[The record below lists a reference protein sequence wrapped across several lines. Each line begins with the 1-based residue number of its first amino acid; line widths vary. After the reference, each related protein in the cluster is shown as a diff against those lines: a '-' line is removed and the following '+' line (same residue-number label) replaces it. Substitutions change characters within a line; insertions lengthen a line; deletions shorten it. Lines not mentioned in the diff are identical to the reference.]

1 MKAALWTAAL
11 AICLPGQT
19 PTVRQTG
26 RDRLDAIPPGSV
38 KMTPATDAHPPIMHS
53 AEFGKPMPLGP
64 AINTAGAEDSPFI
77 TPDGDTLYF
86 WFTPD
91 VSVPANKQLFDG
103 VTGIWVSHRSG
114 GAWSK
119 AERVLLQEPGK
130 LALDGAPTVRDNT
143 LWFVSAREGYE
154 GVRHFTA
161 KWRSGRWTDVTYA
174 GDRLCRE
181 YQVGELH
188 IARDGT
194 MYCHSTRAGGRGGLD
209 IWSLRQ
215 HRGEWQQPVNVAE
228 LNTDG
233 DEGWPF
239 VSEDGR
245 EFWFLRTYR
254 GSPALFRSKR
264 TGSAWAKPELMV
276 SQFAGEPTLDG
287 AGNLYFVHHYYRDS
301 KMLEAD
307 IYFAP
312 RIRPRNKRD
321 VSPAGD

>member
-1 MKAALWTAAL
+1 
-11 AICLPGQT
+11 
-19 PTVRQTG
+19 
-26 RDRLDAIPPGSV
+26 
-38 KMTPATDAHPPIMHS
+38 
-53 AEFGKPMPLGP
+53 MPLGP

-103 VTGIWVSHRSG
+103 VTGIWVSRRTRG
-114 GAWSK
+114 VWAK
-119 AERVLLQEPGK
+119 AERVLLQAPGK
-130 LALDGAPTVRDNT
+130 LALDGAPTVRDNA

-154 GVRHFTA
+154 GIHHFVA
-161 KWRSGRWTDVTYA
+161 RRKGDRWVDWEHA

-181 YQVGELH
+181 FQVGELH
-188 IARDGT
+188 IAKDGT
-194 MYCHSTRAGGRGGLD
+194 MYCHSSRPGGRGGLD
-209 IWSLRQ
+209 IWSLRKEA
-215 HRGEWQQPVNVAE
+215 GEWQPPVNVTA

-245 EFWFLRTYR
+245 EFWFLRNHE

-264 TGSAWAKPELMV
+264 AGSSWSKPELIV
-276 SQFAGEPTLDG
+276 SRFAGEPTLDR

-301 KMLEAD
+301 KMIEAD

-312 RIRPRNKRD
+312 RIRR
-321 VSPAGD
+321 